1 MLPRVARR
9 GSDGLAVPLDIAR
22 ATVVPENATGRPLP
36 TNIQTIQEGAISVT
50 NEPTPDTTTDKPTQ
64 SSDATS
70 VERNKAVSRRW
81 IEVFNERD
89 DAAEADVRTQNYV
102 AYAPVSLEPTPL
114 DSETWTRFLSGFVE
128 AFPDLRITVEDA
140 VGEGDLVAQRV
151 HFAGT
156 HAGEFQGLPPTHKEV
171 TFSGLELNRFVDGRV
186 AEHWFQMDS
195 LTLLQQ
201 VGLVVVPGP
210 RLLPRVLA
218 HQLKK
223 LRKKR

>member
-1 MLPRVARR
+1 M
-9 GSDGLAVPLDIAR
+9 
-22 ATVVPENATGRPLP
+22 TT
-36 TNIQTIQEGAISVT
+36 
-50 NEPTPDTTTDKPTQ
+50 EPTPDTTADTPSQ
-64 SSDATS
+64 PSGATS

-89 DAAEADVRTQNYV
+89 DAAEADVRTKDYV

-114 DSETWTRFLSGFVE
+114 DSEAWTRFLAGFVE
-128 AFPDLRITVEDA
+128 AFPDLQITVEDA
-140 VGEGDLVAQRV
+140 VAEGDLVAQRV

-156 HAGEFQGLPPTHKEV
+156 HTGEFQGLPPTHRKV

-201 VGLVVVPGP
+201 LGLVVVPGP

-223 LRKKR
+223 LRRKR

>member
-1 MLPRVARR
+1 LP
-9 GSDGLAVPLDIAR
+9 R
-22 ATVVPENATGRPLP
+22 ATVVSRIRRSGAVHEHQTFRKGP
-36 TNIQTIQEGAISVT
+36 TSTT
-50 NEPTPDTTTDKPTQ
+50 DEPTPDTTTEKATQ
-64 SSDATS
+64 PSDASS

-89 DAAEADVRTQNYV
+89 DAAEADVRTQDYV

-114 DSETWTRFLSGFVE
+114 DPEAWTRFLAGFVE
-128 AFPDLRITVEDA
+128 AFPDLHITVEDA

-156 HAGEFQGLPPTHKEV
+156 HTGEFQGLPPTHRQV

-201 VGLVVVPGP
+201 LGLVVVPGP
-210 RLLPRVLA
+210 RLVPRVLA
-218 HQLKK
+218 HQLNK